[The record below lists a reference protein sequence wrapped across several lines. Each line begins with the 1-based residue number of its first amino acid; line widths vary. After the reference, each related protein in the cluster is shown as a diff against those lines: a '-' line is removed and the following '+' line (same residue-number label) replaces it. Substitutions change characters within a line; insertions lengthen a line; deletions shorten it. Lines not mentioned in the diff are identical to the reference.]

1 MTIYI
6 DLIILINFI
15 IDFILLL
22 STAKLL
28 KRNFKIKNILLSSLI
43 GSTSTILLFIITNQF
58 QITLYKLLTSII
70 MILITFKY
78 NNFNYFKDN
87 LIYLYILSI
96 TLGGTIYLLS
106 NTITLNHNGLLFT
119 PNGLKINIYILLI
132 ISPIIL
138 YKYITKQQHLTTE
151 YQNYYNVEIHYN
163 NKIIKETGFLDT
175 GNNLKDPYFHKPIIL
190 INQTLIKDHIK
201 TFLVPYYTINNKD
214 LLEVFTPQKILI
226 NNHKTKPT
234 LIGLTDVNINGIKI
248 ILNKESIWKKL

>member
-6 DLIILINFI
+6 DIIILINFL
-15 IDFILLL
+15 IDTILLL
-22 STAKLL
+22 GTSKLL
-28 KRNFKIKNILLSSLI
+28 KRNIKLKKILLSSFF
-43 GSTSTILLFIITNQF
+43 GSISTILLFIITNQL
-58 QITLYKLLTSII
+58 QTTLYKLLTSII
-70 MILITFKY
+70 MILIAFKY

-96 TLGGTIYLLS
+96 ILGGTIYLLN

-119 PNGLKINIYILLI
+119 SNGLRINIYILII

-138 YKYITKQQHLTTE
+138 YKYIKKEHHLTQE

-163 NKIIKETGFLDT
+163 NKIINETGFLDT

-190 INQTLIKDHIK
+190 INKSLITEHIK

-226 NNHKTKPT
+226 NKHKTKHA
-234 LIGLTDVNINGIKI
+234 LIGLSDVNINGIKI
-248 ILNKESIWKKL
+248 ILNKEIIWEK